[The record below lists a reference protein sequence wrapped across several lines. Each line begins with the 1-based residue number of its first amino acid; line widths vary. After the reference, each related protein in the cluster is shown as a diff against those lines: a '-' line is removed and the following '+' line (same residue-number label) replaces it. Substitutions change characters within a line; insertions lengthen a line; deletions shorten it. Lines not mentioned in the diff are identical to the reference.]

1 MGAKRGIF
9 PFRVNIYTNGGIGK
23 MIITELTLLKCDSEY
38 ISKVFSVIITMIL
51 SSFQCMYSQSLAS
64 RMSDFGLVD
73 LGRMDSTIQ
82 VNLMYAAD
90 SNFTGVVLY
99 DDLREAYL
107 HPEAAE
113 AVLKAQNELHAL
125 FPGYNLLVKDAA
137 RPMSVQKKMFRAVQG
152 TPKANYVANPAK
164 GGGLH
169 NYGLA
174 VDITIADENGN
185 ELPMGT
191 PVDHLGPEA
200 NIDREEQMVARGVIS
215 ETERQNRLLLR
226 RVMTAAGFKPLRTEW
241 WHFNLV
247 SKRQAQAKYRLLD
260 F

>member
-1 MGAKRGIF
+1 
-9 PFRVNIYTNGGIGK
+9 
-23 MIITELTLLKCDSEY
+23 MIHGLKTLIPLFLY
-38 ISKVFSVIITMIL
+38 IMLPSVSPL
-51 SSFQCMYSQSLAS
+51 SAQSLAS

-73 LGRMDSTIQ
+73 VGRMDSTIQ

-107 HPEAAE
+107 HPEAAQ
-113 AVLKAQNELHAL
+113 ALLKAQNELHTL

-137 RPMSVQKKMFRAVQG
+137 RPMSVQKKMFRVVQG
-152 TPKANYVANPAK
+152 TPKANYVANPVK

-174 VDITIADENGN
+174 VDITIVDENGN

>member
-1 MGAKRGIF
+1 MIHGLKTLISLF
-9 PFRVNIYTNGGIGK
+9 LYIMLPFV
-23 MIITELTLLKCDSEY
+23 SP
-38 ISKVFSVIITMIL
+38 L
-51 SSFQCMYSQSLAS
+51 SAQSLAS

-174 VDITIADENGN
+174 VDITIADEHGN

-226 RVMTAAGFKPLRTEW
+226 RVMTTAGFKPLRTEW

>member
-1 MGAKRGIF
+1 
-9 PFRVNIYTNGGIGK
+9 
-23 MIITELTLLKCDSEY
+23 MIHGLKTLIPLFLY
-38 ISKVFSVIITMIL
+38 IML
-51 SSFQCMYSQSLAS
+51 SFVSPLSTQSLAN

-73 LGRMDSTIQ
+73 VGRMDSTIQ
-82 VNLMYAAD
+82 VSLMYAAD

-107 HPEAAE
+107 HPEAAD
-113 AVLKAQNELHAL
+113 ALLKAQDELHAL

-137 RPMSVQKKMFRAVQG
+137 RPMSVQKKMFRVVQG
-152 TPKANYVANPAK
+152 TPKANYVANPVK

-174 VDITIADENGN
+174 VDITISDEHGN

-200 NIDREEQMVARGVIS
+200 NIDREEQMVARGIIS

-247 SKRQAQAKYRLLD
+247 SKRQAQAKYKLLD

>member
-1 MGAKRGIF
+1 
-9 PFRVNIYTNGGIGK
+9 
-23 MIITELTLLKCDSEY
+23 MIHGLKTLIPLFLY
-38 ISKVFSVIITMIL
+38 IMLPSVSPL
-51 SSFQCMYSQSLAS
+51 SAQSLAS

-73 LGRMDSTIQ
+73 VGRMDSTIQ

-107 HPEAAE
+107 HPEAAQ
-113 AVLKAQNELHAL
+113 ALLKAQNELHAL

-200 NIDREEQMVARGVIS
+200 NIDREEQMVTRGVIS

-226 RVMTAAGFKPLRTEW
+226 RVMSAAGFKPLRTEW

>member
-1 MGAKRGIF
+1 
-9 PFRVNIYTNGGIGK
+9 
-23 MIITELTLLKCDSEY
+23 MIHGLKTLIPLFLY
-38 ISKVFSVIITMIL
+38 IMLPSVSPL
-51 SSFQCMYSQSLAS
+51 SAQSLAS

-73 LGRMDSTIQ
+73 VGRMDSTIQ

-99 DDLREAYL
+99 DDLRNAYL
-107 HPEAAE
+107 HPDAAQ
-113 AVLKAQNELHAL
+113 ALLKAQNELHAL

-247 SKRQAQAKYRLLD
+247 SKRQAQAKYKLLD

>member
-1 MGAKRGIF
+1 MIHGLKTLIPLF
-9 PFRVNIYTNGGIGK
+9 IYI
-23 MIITELTLLKCDSEY
+23 MLP
-38 ISKVFSVIITMIL
+38 SVSPL
-51 SSFQCMYSQSLAS
+51 SAQSLAS

-73 LGRMDSTIQ
+73 VGRMDSTIQ

-113 AVLKAQNELHAL
+113 ALLKAQKELHTL

-137 RPMSVQKKMFRAVQG
+137 RPMSVQKKMFRVVQG

-191 PVDHLGPEA
+191 PVDHLGSEA

-226 RVMTAAGFKPLRTEW
+226 RVMTTAGFKPLRTEW

>member
-1 MGAKRGIF
+1 MIHGLKTLISLF
-9 PFRVNIYTNGGIGK
+9 LYIMLPFV
-23 MIITELTLLKCDSEY
+23 SP
-38 ISKVFSVIITMIL
+38 L
-51 SSFQCMYSQSLAS
+51 SAQSLAS

-241 WHFNLV
+241 WHFNLI
-247 SKRQAQAKYRLLD
+247 SKRQAQAKYKLLD

>member
-1 MGAKRGIF
+1 MKFDSYYNQAVCRFMQLLMAMFVCMGNQIEAASLSELLETRGF
-9 PFRVNIYTNGGIGK
+9 VAVNK
-23 MIITELTLLKCDSEY
+23 MDTTI
-38 ISKVFSVIITMIL
+38 KV
-51 SSFQCMYSQSLAS
+51 
-64 RMSDFGLVD
+64 R
-73 LGRMDSTIQ
+73 
-82 VNLMYAAD
+82 LMYAAPD
-90 SNFTGVVLY
+90 NFTEVILY
-99 DDLREAYL
+99 DDIRDAYL
-107 HPEAAE
+107 HPDAAK
-113 AVLKAQNELHAL
+113 ALLKAQEELHKL
-125 FPGYNLLVKDAA
+125 FPSYNLLVKDAA
-137 RPMSVQKKMFRAVQG
+137 RPMSVQRRMFSAVQG

-174 VDITIADENGN
+174 VDITIVDENGN
-185 ELPMGT
+185 ELAMGT

-200 NIDREEQMVARGVIS
+200 NIDKEDRMVRDGVIS

-247 SKRQAQAKYRLLD
+247 SKRQAQAAYKLLD